1 MAATSTIITSTK
13 PILIIMNNN
22 MKISVFTLLLGVF
35 LVSGTQVQAMPRMW
49 RSICGKVDR
58 IYPDEKIA
66 IIITEDKKKKV
77 MLFTWN
83 KRTRAYRNGT
93 PVDKVEFKEGEQ
105 LCLHYRTPLF
115 GERWAT
121 KVLLGGSKS
130 PEKTAKPK

>member
-1 MAATSTIITSTK
+1 
-13 PILIIMNNN
+13 

-35 LVSGTQVQAMPRMW
+35 LVFGTQVQAMPRMW

-83 KRTRAYRNGT
+83 KRTRAYRNGM
-93 PVDKVEFKEGEQ
+93 PVDKVEFKEGER
-105 LCLHYRTPLF
+105 LCLRYRTPLI

-121 KVLLGGSKS
+121 KVFLGGPKS
-130 PEKTAKPK
+130 PEKTAKPE